1 MKKISLSEIGVN
13 STDPRQNKEFL
24 WLSYSMNNLK
34 SRQYDRIYW
43 MTLEKR
49 CLSLFGDKGYDL
61 QTGAWYCLIA
71 AQLYSWNGLAEA
83 SWIFAEC
90 FAKEQECWPPVSASR
105 MRAQIM
111 GWYIRQVIPL
121 INIMSDEE
129 RIKSSLSLL
138 ENALILLSKI
148 EHDLLPENTLI
159 INQALSE
166 LRQWGNDNRR
176 LFYKIKT
183 QQVVKINTVNKLMRE
198 KKIQKNRRKWKS
210 CTLLVF
216 SFLCGYLIS
225 VCFSSLKNPE
235 VAWRINNNLPRTF
248 LAELSMKYSKCSNF
262 NFRKGDKWTQL
273 NNKLEDFEK
282 KLNISE
288 ESGKYIT
295 ISELKTI
302 VYDMRTILL
311 KYDIPIETRFELV
324 YNNLDTDKNKRKF
337 EIELIKHQIEQLNCQ
352 LGELRARSE

>member
-34 SRQYDRIYW
+34 SSQYDRIYW

-71 AQLYSWNGLAEA
+71 AQLYSWQGLAEA

-121 INIMSDEE
+121 INILSDEE

-138 ENALILLSKI
+138 ENALVLLSKI
-148 EHDLLPENTLI
+148 ENDLFPENTLI

-176 LFYKIKT
+176 LFYKIKK
-183 QQVVKINTVNKLMRE
+183 QQDVNISPVNELMLE
-198 KKIQKNRRKWKS
+198 KQIPKNRMEWKN

-216 SFLCGYLIS
+216 SFLCGSLIPM
-225 VCFSSLKNPE
+225 CFSYFENPE
-235 VAWRINNNLPRTF
+235 VAWKINNNLPNTF

-262 NFRKGDKWTQL
+262 NFRKNDKWTQL
-273 NNKLEDFEK
+273 NNKLENFER

-302 VYDMRTILL
+302 AYDMKNILL
-311 KYDIPIETRFELV
+311 RDDIPIETRIELV
-324 YNNLDTDKNKRKF
+324 YNNTDSDREKRKL
-337 EIELIKHQIEQLNCQ
+337 EMELIGHQIEQLNCQ
-352 LGELRARSE
+352 LGELRAKSE